1 LNSTP
6 LGEVISERQ
15 LYRHRMRAGLRIG
28 DGKRV
33 DLFRYMAWVREELQK
48 RRAERDQQPADP
60 YARSKEAAR
69 ARNAAISE
77 AGRDI
82 GELPTVAD
90 PERKQRAE
98 SDFRWFCESYFPQTF
113 YLPWSPDHLKVISK
127 IEQAVKEGGLFS
139 MAMSRGNGKALALD
153 TPLPTPDGWT
163 TMGDVQVGDTLFDE
177 HGWPCRVLA
186 ATEVQLGR
194 PCLQITFSDG
204 ESIVCDEDHLWSV
217 EDRHK
222 RVNPRVLPASTIK
235 QNFILPNNRKWQEH
249 RYRVPIAD
257 LLRTPEADLCIDP
270 YVLGY
275 WLGDGTASC
284 NVITIHK
291 DDVEEVADEI
301 RGCGEPV
308 LIRNRERNV
317 MTCTIG
323 KGHEADPE
331 KTRRVQHAQ
340 KALDCGVSVRRA
352 AEWSGLTVSSVAA
365 MRGLGRWSSIRRGEP
380 SSLQARLRYEGVL
393 DNKHIP
399 QKYLRAA
406 PWQRLA
412 LLQGLM
418 DSDGYVSEKG
428 RCELALKDGPLARD
442 VDDLLAGLGLKFCTS
457 TKMVTL
463 DGKQY
468 GPFLRYEFRSWQNF
482 PVFRLTRKLDRLRP
496 QPNRGDTTRNRTI
509 VDVQSV
515 PSVAVRCIE
524 VDSDSKLYLAGRSMV
539 PTHNSSLVE
548 TSCMWAML
556 FGHRE
561 FVCLIGSDE
570 AHAVDMLESIKT
582 ELDSNDLLL
591 EDFPEVC
598 FPIHRLEGIANRC
611 SGQLYRGDRT
621 HIGWT
626 AKEVVLPVIAGSP
639 ASGAIIRVA
648 GITGRIRGMKYKRPD
663 GRSVRP
669 SLVVIDDPQTDE
681 SARSLSQCEHRE
693 SILAGAILGLAGPG
707 RKISGIMPCTVI
719 RPGDMA
725 DSILDPSKH
734 PEWNGERTKLVYS
747 FPSNTRLWQQYAEL
761 RADGFRSGDHGKAAT
776 EFYRERRDEMDAG
789 AVVAWPERFNPDEL
803 SAIQHAMNLK
813 LRDEAAFQ
821 AEYQNEPLPDVKP
834 EDDLLAAEQIAAK
847 TNGHARRIVP
857 VGATRLTAFIDVQQ
871 KLLYYVVCAWADDF
885 TGYVI
890 DYGTYPDQ
898 RTPYFTLRDAKLT
911 LTDAA
916 VGTGL
921 EGSIYA
927 GLEALCEDLLSREWR
942 QDNGSA
948 LRIERLLIDA
958 NWGSSTDVVY
968 QFCRQSSHAAILMPS
983 HGRYVGASSL
993 PFAEYRR
1000 KPGDRIGH
1008 NWRIPATTGR
1018 RTIRYALYDTNF
1030 WKSFLQARLAVS
1042 MGDRGCLSIFGRS
1055 GEPHR
1060 SFAEHIT
1067 AEYRVRTSGRGR
1079 EVDQWKLRPEASDN
1093 HWLDCLVGACVA
1105 ASMQGVELLRGVEPK
1120 AQPRK
1125 RLRLSAFQRSV
1136 RRDR

>member
-1 LNSTP
+1 VSAIDVRRLRPSELCRLLNSTP

-48 RRAERDQQPADP
+48 RRAEREQRDADP
-60 YARSKEAAR
+60 YGRTKEAAR
-69 ARNAAISE
+69 ARSAAISE

-82 GELPTVAD
+82 GELPAVAD
-90 PERKQRAE
+90 PERKKRAE
-98 SDFRWFCESYFPQTF
+98 TDFRWFCESYFPQTF
-113 YLPWSPDHLKVISK
+113 YLPWSPDHLKVIAK
-127 IEQAVKEGGLFS
+127 IEQAVIHGGLFA
-139 MAMSRGNGKALALD
+139 MAMSRGAGKSS
-153 TPLPTPDGWT
+153 
-163 TMGDVQVGDTLFDE
+163 QVE
-177 HGWPCRVLA
+177 CACV
-186 ATEVQLGR
+186 
-194 PCLQITFSDG
+194 
-204 ESIVCDEDHLWSV
+204 WS
-217 EDRHK
+217 
-222 RVNPRVLPASTIK
+222 
-235 QNFILPNNRKWQEH
+235 
-249 RYRVPIAD
+249 
-257 LLRTPEADLCIDP
+257 
-270 YVLGY
+270 
-275 WLGDGTASC
+275 
-284 NVITIHK
+284 
-291 DDVEEVADEI
+291 
-301 RGCGEPV
+301 
-308 LIRNRERNV
+308 
-317 MTCTIG
+317 
-323 KGHEADPE
+323 
-331 KTRRVQHAQ
+331 
-340 KALDCGVSVRRA
+340 
-352 AEWSGLTVSSVAA
+352 
-365 MRGLGRWSSIRRGEP
+365 
-380 SSLQARLRYEGVL
+380 
-393 DNKHIP
+393 
-399 QKYLRAA
+399 
-406 PWQRLA
+406 
-412 LLQGLM
+412 
-418 DSDGYVSEKG
+418 
-428 RCELALKDGPLARD
+428 
-442 VDDLLAGLGLKFCTS
+442 
-457 TKMVTL
+457 
-463 DGKQY
+463 
-468 GPFLRYEFRSWQNF
+468 
-482 PVFRLTRKLDRLRP
+482 
-496 QPNRGDTTRNRTI
+496 
-509 VDVQSV
+509 
-515 PSVAVRCIE
+515 
-524 VDSDSKLYLAGRSMV
+524 
-539 PTHNSSLVE
+539 
-548 TSCMWAML
+548 ML

-611 SGQLYRGDRT
+611 SGQLYRGERT

-626 AKEVVLPVIAGSP
+626 AKEIVLPTIVGSP

-681 SARSLSQCEHRE
+681 SARSLSQCAHRE

-725 DSILDPSKH
+725 DSILDRSKH

-747 FPSNTRLWQQYAEL
+747 FPSDTRLWQQYAEL
-761 RADGFRSGDHGKAAT
+761 RADGFRAGDDGKAAT
-776 EFYRERRDEMDAG
+776 EFYREHRESMDAG

-834 EDDLLAAEQIAAK
+834 EDDLLSADQIAAK
-847 TNGHARRIVP
+847 TNGYQRGVVP
-857 VGATRLTAFIDVQQ
+857 VGVTRLTSFIDVQQ

-890 DYGTYPDQ
+890 DYGAYPDQ
-898 RTPYFTLRDAKLT
+898 RVPYFTLREAKLT

-916 VGTGL
+916 SGTGL

-927 GLEALCEDLLSREWR
+927 GLGTLCGDLLSREWR

-968 QFCRQSSHAAILMPS
+968 QFCRQSNHAAIVMPS

-1042 MGDRGCLSIFGRS
+1042 MGDRGCLSLFGS
-1055 GEPHR
+1055 DAGPHR
-1060 SFAEHIT
+1060 GFSEHLT

-1079 EVDQWKLRPEASDN
+1079 EVDEWKLRPEASDN
-1093 HWLDCLVGACVA
+1093 HWLDCLVGACVG
-1105 ASMQGVELLRGVEPK
+1105 ASMQGVELLRAIESRT
-1120 AQPRK
+1120 QPRK
-1125 RLRLSAFQRSV
+1125 RLRLSEM
-1136 RRDR
+1136 RRCR